1 MSMVTWFGWAPVHD
15 PIYGIDHANI
25 TPELT
30 DSNWRKKAIVRDGL
44 YIWVVRG
51 YRTDGDKRIYRYYV
65 RIHPEGKHKELE
77 KNFAKRNRALA
88 YANDLGSDEGAY
100 PAERGSST
108 YITMFP
114 GLGNGPVT
122 IEVPTDQEAIR

>member
-1 MSMVTWFGWAPVHD
+1 MAFINWLGNAPIHD
-15 PIYGIDHANI
+15 PIYGIDHAHI
-25 TPELT
+25 TKELT
-30 DSNWRKKAIVRDGL
+30 GSNWRNKAIVRDGL

-65 RIHPEGKHKELE
+65 RIHPERENKELE
-77 KNFAKRNRALA
+77 RNFAKRDRALT
-88 YANDLGSDEGAY
+88 YANALGSDEGVY

-122 IEVPTDQEAIR
+122 IEVPMGKEATR